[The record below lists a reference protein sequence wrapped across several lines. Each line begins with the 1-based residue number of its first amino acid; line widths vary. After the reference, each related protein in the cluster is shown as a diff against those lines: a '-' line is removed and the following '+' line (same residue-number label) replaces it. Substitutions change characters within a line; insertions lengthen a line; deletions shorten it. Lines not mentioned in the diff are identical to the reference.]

1 MVNPIDLSSTAPQNI
16 EQPPESTPQ
25 ELSEEMSNSPFARMF
40 PLGATKKEVKTFVD
54 NCLRMLIY
62 EIKRADERAK
72 KAQERMRKMIEG
84 RNFYD

>member
-1 MVNPIDLSSTAPQNI
+1 MIDPVQSDSMPRQI
-16 EQPPESTPQ
+16 EQLQEPVAQ

-40 PLGATKKEVKTFVD
+40 PLGATKKEVKTFID
-54 NCLRMLIY
+54 NCLKMIIY

-84 RNFYD
+84 RNFYE